1 MSTLNPPTPFAL
13 TRLDAAAEP
22 AGTDGGCSTEPT
34 NISGF
39 GFSVACVEG
48 ACDGARR
55 QRVADAL
62 AAWLSAERVRDSPLQ
77 RGDPAT

>member
-1 MSTLNPPTPFAL
+1 MSTSPTPFAQ
-13 TRLDAAAEP
+13 DVFDDAAEP
-22 AGTDGGCSTEPT
+22 TGTDGSCSTEPT

-48 ACDGARR
+48 ACDGDRR
-55 QRVADAL
+55 QRIADAL

-77 RGDPAT
+77 RGNPAT